1 MKTKKQTKTD
11 LSRHSEAT
19 PETTPAP
26 QTAPQGIPSPRAI
39 MYRVTSL
46 IAAAAIAKNAGR
58 DETLGAILSEIDAAT
73 RTYWKHHARA

>member
-1 MKTKKQTKTD
+1 MQERQTMKTKKQTKTD
-11 LSRHSEAT
+11 
-19 PETTPAP
+19 TTTTAP

-58 DETLGAILSEIDAAT
+58 DDTLGEIRSEIDAAT

>member
-1 MKTKKQTKTD
+1 MQERQTMKTKKQTT
-11 LSRHSEAT
+11 T
-19 PETTPAP
+19 ETTIAP

-39 MYRVTSL
+39 MYRVTTL

-58 DETLGAILSEIDAAT
+58 DDTLGEILSEIDAAT